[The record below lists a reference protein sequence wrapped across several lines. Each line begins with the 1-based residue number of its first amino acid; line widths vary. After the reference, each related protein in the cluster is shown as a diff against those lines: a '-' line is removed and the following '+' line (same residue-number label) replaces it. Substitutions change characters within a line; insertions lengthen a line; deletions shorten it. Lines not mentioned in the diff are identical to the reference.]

1 MNNNMGDPQM
11 INDLNDM
18 YSRLHRDIDEWE
30 RLGEERAKA
39 ERDYRIKR
47 KLMTLQHKSEGMAI
61 GLIDKTTDG
70 DVADLKMKVD
80 VAEAKSNAA
89 LEHIR
94 ALKLEIQTLDARI
107 QREWSSL

>member
-1 MNNNMGDPQM
+1 MNNNIGDPQM

-18 YSRLHRDIDEWE
+18 YRQLHRDIDEWE
-30 RLGEERAKA
+30 NLGRERAQA
-39 ERDYRIKR
+39 EREYRIQR
-47 KLMTLQHKSEGMAI
+47 KLVTLKHKSEGMAI

-70 DVADLKMKVD
+70 DVADLKLKVD
-80 VAEAKSNAA
+80 IAEAKCNAC

-107 QREWSSL
+107 KREWGSV